1 MIKQS
6 KDGKNITS
14 QLTFGYKPRYG
25 VRMVGNFYNRQ
36 LDQTSATAPTR
47 RRRQVN
53 NQFGQNNNNQ
63 FGQTNNNQFGQTNN
77 NQFGQNTNQMDPN
90 GNTQMDPNNLNRD
103 GVIQSDLNMYEQYE
117 QMYGKKPDYQ
127 GPPISPKLPQDEL
140 YLLNSAI
147 ILDRFELTNGIV
159 YLIDSYPQYYDSSLY
174 MLPKDPNT
182 VTGLGQNIKYVYIS
196 TDPLV

>member
-1 MIKQS
+1 MSERITFEMIKQN

-14 QLTFGYKPRYG
+14 QQTFGYKPRYRL
-25 VRMVGNFYNRQ
+25 RMVGNFYNRQ
-36 LDQTSATAPTR
+36 LDQTVANSPTR
-47 RRRQVN
+47 RRRQFN
-53 NQFGQNNNNQ
+53 PNDQFGQNNNQMNQ
-63 FGQTNNNQFGQTNN
+63 NNQNNNQMNQN
-77 NQFGQNTNQMDPN
+77 NQ
-90 GNTQMDPNNLNRD
+90 
-103 GVIQSDLNMYEQYE
+103 VIQSDLNMYEQYE

-174 MLPKDPNT
+174 MLPKDTNT
-182 VTGLGQNIKYVYIS
+182 VTGLGQNIK
-196 TDPLV
+196 